1 MEIEDSFCIR
11 EKKFFYHRTDLNINM
26 SAVSLF
32 WDTNMVDV
40 MLFENSLYWGTL

>member
-1 MEIEDSFCIR
+1 MVFAL
-11 EKKFFYHRTDLNINM
+11 EKQFFYRRTDLNINM

-40 MLFENSLYWGTL
+40 TSFENSLYTGA